1 MPTKIRIKEI
11 NFSLRKD
18 IYQEATANIKLHSET
33 SDAFPIGSDNWITH
47 ERPPK

>member
-1 MPTKIRIKEI
+1 MTIFIETPMPTKIRIKEI

-33 SDAFPIGSDNWITH
+33 AEASPLAVTIG
-47 ERPPK
+47 